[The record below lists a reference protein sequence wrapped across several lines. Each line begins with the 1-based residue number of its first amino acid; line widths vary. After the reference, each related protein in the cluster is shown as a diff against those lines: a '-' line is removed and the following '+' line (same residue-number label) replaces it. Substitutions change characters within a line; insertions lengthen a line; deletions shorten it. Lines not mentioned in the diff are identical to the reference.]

1 MSDGATEE
9 VRRVWNTVAPDWE
22 RLRKELFEN
31 QRAVSERLIAGMD
44 VRDGDTILEL
54 NAGPG
59 ETGLLLAER
68 NPAAK
73 VIVSDFAP
81 RMVEA
86 AASAVQSLGLEN
98 VETKQI
104 DAQRIDLPDSSV
116 QGVMSRYGLMLMPD
130 REAAFSEIR
139 RVLMPG
145 RSLAYAVWGPL
156 ESNPWMMLFGAV
168 MMQHGHFTPEDDRG
182 LPLATEAENRSI
194 VSQAGFENVEV
205 EFIDNPMV
213 YESMD
218 QYWDVSTKIS
228 GPLAVISSSL
238 TKDELASVRATLNEF
253 AAPFVTDSRV
263 TFPSQTIFVRAN

>member
-1 MSDGATEE
+1 MSDEATEE
-9 VRRVWNTVAPDWE
+9 VRRVWNSVAPDWE

-31 QRAVSERLIAGMD
+31 QRVVSERLIAIVD
-44 VRDGDTILEL
+44 VREGDTILEL
-54 NAGPG
+54 TAGPG
-59 ETGLLLAER
+59 ETGLVLAER
-68 NPAAK
+68 NPGAK

-86 AASAVQSLGLEN
+86 AASAVESLGLEN
-98 VETKQI
+98 VETQQI
-104 DAQRIDLPDSSV
+104 DAQRIDLPESSIH
-116 QGVMSRYGLMLMPD
+116 GVMSRYGLMLVPD

-145 RSLAYAVWGPL
+145 RFLAYAVWGPL

-168 MMQHGHFTPEDDRG
+168 MMQLGHFTPEDERG
-182 LPLATEAENRSI
+182 LPLTDEAENRTILSK
-194 VSQAGFENVEV
+194 AGFDNVDVEV
-205 EFIDNPMV
+205 IDNPMV

-238 TKDELASVRATLNEF
+238 TKDELTAVRATLDEF
-253 AAPFVTDSRV
+253 AAPFVTDSGV
-263 TFPSQTIFVRAN
+263 MFPSQTILVRAN